1 MLNMNNEDG
10 NNILKKLL
18 DQLKQEDSVIRI
30 QMNDNR
36 LRILTEYDVTKGHMN
51 IKVTPEQLQSRFTEF
66 KQLVRRGSITLKQ
79 LEDDIYSKWG
89 INEEARADIIK
100 KEFGDEEKVITGFNI
115 DDMKIADIPE
125 DSKDNH

>member
-1 MLNMNNEDG
+1 
-10 NNILKKLL
+10 
-18 DQLKQEDSVIRI
+18 
-30 QMNDNR
+30 MNDNR